1 MLAHHGHLLS
11 AGSNETNADTL
22 IVIDARRILMAAVAA
37 PGLLQA
43 SLWAAE
49 SDTPDVDPCVT
60 RAGDVADERLWDR
73 SYDVVSSGL
82 CFPSRWVDRFFEDP
96 DEVSDDP
103 AHTQLRVIQA
113 NRWQDDDTR
122 GEDLTVRARVRLPN
136 LQERWYLVFRNDDD
150 VIDDGEGLDDDPAE
164 VGVEPAEE
172 EDTTVRAAV
181 RWAKKVGG
189 FLDLDADVG
198 VNSDI
203 KSYVRTRYRFYT
215 PLRDGPWW
223 FRFGETVTWE
233 DTEGWS
239 ARSAVEFDRPL
250 NTRLTFR
257 FNTEFEWRDVYQAE
271 GLDWSWL
278 QTASFYQ
285 VLGQRSAVQYLV
297 GWSGFTDPVFRK
309 ENMRTAVRF
318 RRSIWRPWL
327 YYEIEPYAFWAR
339 SNDFEGV
346 TGIVGRLEVQLG
358 RYD

>member
-1 MLAHHGHLLS
+1 
-11 AGSNETNADTL
+11 
-22 IVIDARRILMAAVAA
+22 MAVVAA

-43 SLWAAE
+43 PLWAAE
-49 SDTPDVDPCVT
+49 SDVPDVDPCVT

-172 EDTTVRAAV
+172 EETTVRAAV

-189 FLDLDADVG
+189 
-198 VNSDI
+198 
-203 KSYVRTRYRFYT
+203 
-215 PLRDGPWW
+215 
-223 FRFGETVTWE
+223 
-233 DTEGWS
+233 
-239 ARSAVEFDRPL
+239 
-250 NTRLTFR
+250 
-257 FNTEFEWRDVYQAE
+257 
-271 GLDWSWL
+271 
-278 QTASFYQ
+278 
-285 VLGQRSAVQYLV
+285 
-297 GWSGFTDPVFRK
+297 
-309 ENMRTAVRF
+309 
-318 RRSIWRPWL
+318 
-327 YYEIEPYAFWAR
+327 
-339 SNDFEGV
+339 
-346 TGIVGRLEVQLG
+346 
-358 RYD
+358 